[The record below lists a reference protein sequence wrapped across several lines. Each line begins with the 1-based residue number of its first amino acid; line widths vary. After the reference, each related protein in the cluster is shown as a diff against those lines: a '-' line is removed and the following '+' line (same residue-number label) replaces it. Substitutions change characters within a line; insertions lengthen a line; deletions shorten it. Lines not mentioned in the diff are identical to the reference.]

1 MAVIKENN
9 NVLEKHNIE
18 ESKLLD
24 IPKKKKGGKLKLT
37 DAERAKRAER
47 CRALARRTGDS
58 HQKLEQAVESV
69 TTKWNYADI
78 KELSQITGLSI
89 SNTKEILFSK
99 KKLTDWKRQKTK
111 KIKITG
117 LVVLEKLI
125 RTVNEGRLPTY
136 NAGIMFNMLSGS
148 FMPKKIDKANNVINI
163 GDNRQVKVY
172 YPNFDRQNENIAET
186 NVDISKVPLKDL

>member
-58 HQKLEQAVESV
+58 HQRLEQAVESV

-78 KELSQITGLSI
+78 KELSQITGLSVA
-89 SNTKEILFSK
+89 NVKGLLFDK
-99 KKLTDWKRQKTK
+99 KKLKDWKKQKK
-111 KIKITG
+111 RKIDITG
-117 LVVLEKLI
+117 MIVMEKLI
-125 RTVNEGRLPTY
+125 RTVNEGRLGAY
-136 NAGIMFNMLSGS
+136 QGGIMFNMLYERFAGS
-148 FMPKKIDKANNVINI
+148 KQAKADNIINI

-172 YPNFDRQNENIAET
+172 YPNFDKQNENIAET

>member
-1 MAVIKENN
+1 MAVIKENKVISSN
-9 NVLEKHNIE
+9 KDVILEGVIE
-18 ESKLLD
+18 VKT
-24 IPKKKKGGKLKLT
+24 KKKGQKLKLS

-78 KELSQITGLSI
+78 KELSQITGLSVA
-89 SNTKEILFSK
+89 NVKGLLFDK
-99 KKLTDWKRQKTK
+99 KKLKDSKKQKKR
-111 KIKITG
+111 KIDITG
-117 LVVLEKLI
+117 MIVMEKLI
-125 RTVNEGRLPTY
+125 RAVNEGRLGAY
-136 NAGIMFNMLSGS
+136 QGGIMFNMLYERFAGS
-148 FMPKKIDKANNVINI
+148 KQAKADNIINI

-172 YPNFDRQNENIAET
+172 YPNFDKQNENIAET

>member
-9 NVLEKHNIE
+9 VISSNKDVILEGVIE
-18 ESKLLD
+18 VKT
-24 IPKKKKGGKLKLT
+24 KKKGQKLKLS

-78 KELSQITGLSI
+78 KELSQITGLSVA
-89 SNTKEILFSK
+89 NVKGLLFDK
-99 KKLTDWKRQKTK
+99 KKLKDWKKQKK
-111 KIKITG
+111 RKIDITG
-117 LVVLEKLI
+117 MIVMEKLI
-125 RTVNEGRLPTY
+125 RTVNEGRLGAY
-136 NAGIMFNMLSGS
+136 QGGIMFNMLYERFAGS
-148 FMPKKIDKANNVINI
+148 KQAKADNIINI

-172 YPNFDRQNENIAET
+172 YPNFDKQNENIAET

>member
-78 KELSQITGLSI
+78 KELSQITGLSVA
-89 SNTKEILFSK
+89 NVKGLLFDK
-99 KKLTDWKRQKTK
+99 KKLKDWKKQKK
-111 KIKITG
+111 RKIDITG
-117 LVVLEKLI
+117 MIVMEKLI
-125 RTVNEGRLPTY
+125 RTVNEGRLGAY
-136 NAGIMFNMLSGS
+136 QGGIMFNMLYERFAGS
-148 FMPKKIDKANNVINI
+148 KQAKADNIINI

-172 YPNFDRQNENIAET
+172 YPNFDKQNENIAET

>member
-18 ESKLLD
+18 EGKLLD
-24 IPKKKKGGKLKLT
+24 IPKKKKGGKLRLT

-78 KELSQITGLSI
+78 KELSQITGLSVA
-89 SNTKEILFSK
+89 NVKGLLFDK
-99 KKLTDWKRQKTK
+99 KKLKDWKKQKK
-111 KIKITG
+111 RKIDITG
-117 LVVLEKLI
+117 MIVMEKLI
-125 RTVNEGRLPTY
+125 KSVNDGRLGAY
-136 NAGIMFNMLSGS
+136 QGGIMFNMLYERFAGS
-148 FMPKKIDKANNVINI
+148 KQAKADNIINI

-172 YPNFDRQNENIAET
+172 YPNFDKQNENIAET

>member
-18 ESKLLD
+18 EGKLLD

-78 KELSQITGLSI
+78 KELSQITGLSVA
-89 SNTKEILFSK
+89 NVKGLLFDK
-99 KKLTDWKRQKTK
+99 KKLKDWKKQKK
-111 KIKITG
+111 RKIDITG
-117 LVVLEKLI
+117 MIVMEKLI
-125 RTVNEGRLPTY
+125 KSVNDGRLGAY
-136 NAGIMFNMLSGS
+136 QGGIMFNMLYERFAGS
-148 FMPKKIDKANNVINI
+148 KQAKADNIINI

-172 YPNFDRQNENIAET
+172 YPNFDKQNENIAET